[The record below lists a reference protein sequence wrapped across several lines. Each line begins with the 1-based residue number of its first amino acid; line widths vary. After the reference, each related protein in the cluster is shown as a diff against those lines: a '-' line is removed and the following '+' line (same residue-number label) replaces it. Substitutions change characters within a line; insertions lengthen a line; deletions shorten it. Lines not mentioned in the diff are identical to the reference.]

1 MKYFDWDE
9 EKNAQLKV
17 ERDVCFEDVVSAIDD
32 GRVLDDF
39 AHPQKKR
46 YPHQRMMVIMID
58 DYAYLVPYVEDEEKF
73 FLKTVIPSRKAT
85 KKYLKGGNK

>member
-9 EKNAQLKV
+9 EKNAKLKL
-17 ERDVCFEDVVSAIDD
+17 EREVSFEDVVTAVDE

-39 AHPQKKR
+39 SHPQKKR
-46 YPHQRMMVIMID
+46 YPNQRMMVIMIA
-58 DYAYLVPYVEDEEKF
+58 DYVYLVPYVEDEERV